1 MGSRLTSHRAVSL
14 PGLKTSIELEPGPT
28 EGPATSPHLVDRESG
43 QRLPITETEAKVLGV
58 WDGVQTATALSAKL
72 FVEGVD
78 VEPWQVEQFFARLA
92 RTNLLAAGGPVVP
105 DFVPSVPGVENPE
118 DIVPT
123 LRGDLVISKSATSK
137 ATLEVKDPVSERS
150 FTLYDFEV
158 SIARMLDG
166 KRSAA
171 EVLAA
176 ANRLGIPVTLP
187 TLKTFLQQLKA
198 YQFIDLTTLGG
209 ESTWPKRRQWSAEV
223 RELYQGALR
232 LMRSGKFDEARG
244 YVEAMKAADPSND
257 EANTLLERIDVEA
270 RGSLELNVP
279 FDTLHTPVTTAAV
292 EEPVPQ
298 ADPFASFG
306 FHSGPPTADQ
316 LPPIPEAVAPV
327 PAIAVEAPTV
337 DLPPEVSSRGAAS
350 PHMTSKEQAVGPF
363 GLSEVEGPSTSLGV
377 NGPESVL
384 FVRSSDEPEPNLVP
398 AGKSRRGLFIGA
410 GAVVFAALL
419 FPVNGTAEFPCE
431 LQVDELGV
439 PRAQRAGAVGPALV
453 SSGARVEKGAVLARL
468 ELAADESPEALE
480 ARIKELEAKL
490 ATAHAPG
497 SIKAITKAKA
507 ALKKATAAV
516 TALQKRVKKASE
528 SKAPTL
534 EAKLA
539 EKQTALDAAKATL
552 DELQQPDRRAEFK
565 ATLEQLTAKKVT
577 AAVLSER
584 SAIVAPASGLFLA
597 PTPSPT
603 ALVENSAYGRV
614 VGPTFR
620 AVTKDP
626 LQTSA
631 DSAVFVSAAGRL
643 EVKLEKTVA
652 GVTARLEGKP
662 EWAGAKGTLEVPSGL
677 RPWPLAVLH

>member
-28 EGPATSPHLVDRESG
+28 SPQLVDRETG
-43 QRLPITETEAKVLGV
+43 QRLAITDTEAKVLGV

-78 VEPWQVEQFFARLA
+78 VEPWQVEQFFSRLA
-92 RTNLLAAGGPVVP
+92 RASLLAAGGPVVP
-105 DFVPSVPGVENPE
+105 DFIPTAPGVENPE
-118 DIVPT
+118 DLVPK

-137 ATLEVKDPVSERS
+137 ATLEVKDPVSGRS

-198 YQFIDLTTLGG
+198 YQFIDLTAVGG
-209 ESTWPKRRQWSAEV
+209 ESTWPPRRQWPAEV

-232 LMRSGKFDEARG
+232 LMRSGKYDEARG
-244 YVEAMKAADPSND
+244 YVEAMKAADPTNE
-257 EANTLLERIDVEA
+257 EAGALLERIEVEA

-279 FDTLHTPVTTAAV
+279 FETLHTPVSTAAV
-292 EEPVPQ
+292 EAPK

-306 FHSGPPTADQ
+306 FHSAPPAADQ
-316 LPPIPEAVAPV
+316 LPPIPAALE
-327 PAIAVEAPTV
+327 VEAPTV
-337 DLPPEVSSRGAAS
+337 DQPPPEQPPAVPERG
-350 PHMTSKEQAVGPF
+350 
-363 GLSEVEGPSTSLGV
+363 
-377 NGPESVL
+377 
-384 FVRSSDEPEPNLVP
+384 PN
-398 AGKSRRGLFIGA
+398 RRPLFIGA
-410 GAVVFAALL
+410 GAALVVVLL
-419 FPVNGTAEFPCE
+419 FPVRGKLELPCE
-431 LQVDELGV
+431 LQPDELGV
-439 PRAQRAGAVGPALV
+439 PKTQRAGTVGSALV

-468 ELAADESPEALE
+468 AVGADESPEALE
-480 ARIKELEAKL
+480 ARIKDLEVKL

-497 SIKAITKAKA
+497 SAKAIARAKA
-507 ALKKATAAV
+507 LVKKTAGAV
-516 TALQKRVKKASE
+516 TALQKKVKKASA
-528 SKAPTL
+528 SKAPAL

-539 EKQTALDAAKATL
+539 EKQAALEAAKTALED
-552 DELQQPDRRAEFK
+552 LQQPDRRAELK

-584 SAIVAPASGLFLA
+584 SAIVAPAAGLFLA
-597 PTPSPT
+597 PAPSPT
-603 ALVENSAYGRV
+603 ELGENAAYGRV

-626 LQTSA
+626 LETSA
-631 DSAVFVSAAGRL
+631 DSAWFISAAGRL

-662 EWAGAKGTLEVPSGL
+662 EYAGAKGTLEVPSGL

>member
-14 PGLKTSIELEPGPT
+14 PGLKTSIELEPGPAEDPAASPQFAH
-28 EGPATSPHLVDRESG
+28 EGVRLPPSLVDRESG
-43 QRLPITETEAKVLGV
+43 QRLPITQTEAKVLGV
-58 WDGVQTATALSAKL
+58 WDGVQTATELSAKL

-92 RTNLLAAGGPVVP
+92 RANLLAAGGPVVP
-105 DFVPSVPGVENPE
+105 DFVPSMPGVENPE
-118 DIVPT
+118 DIVPR

-209 ESTWPKRRQWSAEV
+209 ESTWPKRRQWSGEV

-244 YVEAMKAADPSND
+244 YVEAMKAADPTND

-279 FDTLHTPVTTAAV
+279 FDTLHTPATTPAV
-292 EEPVPQ
+292 EEPVPK

-337 DLPPEVSSRGAAS
+337 DLPPDGSSPDA
-350 PHMTSKEQAVGPF
+350 
-363 GLSEVEGPSTSLGV
+363 
-377 NGPESVL
+377 
-384 FVRSSDEPEPNLVP
+384 PEPSPVP
-398 AGKSRRGLFIGA
+398 AGKSRRGLLIGA
-410 GAVVFAALL
+410 GAAVFAALL
-419 FPVNGTAEFPCE
+419 FPVHGTAEFPCE

-453 SSGARVEKGAVLARL
+453 NSGARVEKGAVLARL

-497 SIKAITKAKA
+497 SLKAIAKAKSA
-507 ALKKATAAV
+507 MKKATAAV
-516 TALQKRVKKASE
+516 TALKKKVKKASA
-528 SKAPTL
+528 SKAPAL

-539 EKQTALDAAKATL
+539 EKQAALDAARATL
-552 DELQQPDRRAEFK
+552 DDLQQPDRRAELK
-565 ATLEQLTAKKVT
+565 DTLEQLTAKKVT

-597 PTPSPT
+597 PTPSPA
-603 ALVENSAYGRV
+603 ALGENSAYGRV

-643 EVKLEKTVA
+643 EVKLEQTVA

-662 EWAGAKGTLEVPSGL
+662 EWAGVKGTLEVRSGL

>member
-1 MGSRLTSHRAVSL
+1 MPL

-28 EGPATSPHLVDRESG
+28 SPQLVDRETA
-43 QRLPITETEAKVLGV
+43 QRLAITDTEARVLNL
-58 WDGVQTATALSAKL
+58 WDGEQTATSLSAKL

-92 RTNLLAAGGPVVP
+92 RANLLANGAPVVP
-105 DFVPSVPGVENPE
+105 DFVPAAPGVENPE
-118 DIVPT
+118 DLVPM
-123 LRGDLVISKSATSK
+123 LRGDLVITKSATSK
-137 ATLEVKDPVSERS
+137 ATLEVKDPVSGRS

-176 ANRLGIPVTLP
+176 ANRLGIPVTLA

-198 YQFIDLTTLGG
+198 YQFIDLTTVGG

-257 EANTLLERIDVEA
+257 EATALLERIDVEA
-270 RGSLELNVP
+270 KGSHELNVP
-279 FDTLHTPVTTAAV
+279 FDTLHTPVSTAAV
-292 EEPVPQ
+292 QAPVP
-298 ADPFASFG
+298 APAEAKPDPFASFG

-316 LPPIPEAVAPV
+316 LPPIPESVAPAPLPDV
-327 PAIAVEAPTV
+327 VVEAA
-337 DLPPEVSSRGAAS
+337 PPAEEAPVL
-350 PHMTSKEQAVGPF
+350 AVPKK
-363 GLSEVEGPSTSLGV
+363 
-377 NGPESVL
+377 
-384 FVRSSDEPEPNLVP
+384 R
-398 AGKSRRGLFIGA
+398 RRGLFIGL
-410 GAVVFAALL
+410 AVPLVLL
-419 FPVNGTAEFPCE
+419 LIPMRGTAELPCE

-439 PRAQRAGAVGPALV
+439 PKAQRAGEVGPALV
-453 SSGARVEKGAVLARL
+453 SAGARVEKGAVLARL
-468 ELAADESPEALE
+468 TLAPDDSPEALD
-480 ARIKELEAKL
+480 ARIKETETKL
-490 ATAHAPG
+490 AKAHAPG
-497 SIKAITKAKA
+497 SAKAITRAKS

-516 TALQKRVKKASE
+516 TAARKKLKKASP
-528 SKAPTL
+528 SKAPAL

-539 EKQTALDAAKATL
+539 EKQKTLETAKATL
-552 DELQQPDRRAEFK
+552 EELQQPDLRAELK

-577 AAVLSER
+577 AAVLAER
-584 SAIVAPASGLFLA
+584 SAIVAPAAGMFLPPTPA
-597 PTPSPT
+597 PTQ
-603 ALVENSAYGRV
+603 LEENEAYGRV

-620 AVTKDP
+620 AVTKER
-626 LQTSA
+626 LETSA
-631 DSAVFVSAAGRL
+631 DTAVFVSAAGRL

>member
-28 EGPATSPHLVDRESG
+28 EGPATSPQLAHEGVRVPPSLVDRESG

-58 WDGVQTATALSAKL
+58 WDGVQTATELSAKL

-92 RTNLLAAGGPVVP
+92 RANLLAAGGPVVP
-105 DFVPSVPGVENPE
+105 DFVPAVPGVENPE

-123 LRGDLVISKSATSK
+123 LRGDLIISKSATSK

-257 EANTLLERIDVEA
+257 EAGTLLERIDVEA

-292 EEPVPQ
+292 EAPVPK

-306 FHSGPPTADQ
+306 FHSGPPTADE

-327 PAIAVEAPTV
+327 EAPTV
-337 DLPPEVSSRGAAS
+337 DLPPDVSI
-350 PHMTSKEQAVGPF
+350 
-363 GLSEVEGPSTSLGV
+363 
-377 NGPESVL
+377 
-384 FVRSSDEPEPNLVP
+384 SDEPEPNPVP

-410 GAVVFAALL
+410 GAAVFAALL
-419 FPVNGTAEFPCE
+419 FPVHGTAEFPCE

-453 SSGARVEKGAVLARL
+453 NSGARVEKGAVLARL
-468 ELAADESPEALE
+468 ELAADEKPEVIE

-497 SIKAITKAKA
+497 SLKAITKAKA
-507 ALKKATAAV
+507 AVKKATAAV
-516 TALQKRVKKASE
+516 TALQKKVKKASE
-528 SKAPTL
+528 SKAPAL
-534 EAKLA
+534 QAKLA
-539 EKQTALDAAKATL
+539 EKQTALDAAKAAL
-552 DELQQPDRRAEFK
+552 DDLQQPDRRDEFK

-603 ALVENSAYGRV
+603 ALGENSAYGRV

-652 GVTARLEGKP
+652 GVTARLEARP